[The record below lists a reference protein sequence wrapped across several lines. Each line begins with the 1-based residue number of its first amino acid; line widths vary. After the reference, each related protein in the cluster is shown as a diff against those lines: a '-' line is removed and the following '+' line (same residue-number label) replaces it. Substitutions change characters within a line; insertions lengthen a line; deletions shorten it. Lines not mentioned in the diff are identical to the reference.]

1 MRKSAGVGVV
11 VAALACAGAVWA
23 APHSSAR
30 QAVSIEARPAPGAEQ
45 PTVKRPGRPTFVA
58 LTAPTRLAEGTL
70 VDVSGRA
77 AIVLVDPRGRATTFS
92 GLQPGSNSQPDG
104 VSSVFRYEGVA
115 DGTIQLALVGGA
127 FSSKRSYHG
136 NPKATKPARRVWGS
150 GHGRFSTRGRYA
162 AATVRGTIWEMAD
175 YRNGS
180 LCADKQGVVSV
191 LDLVKS
197 STVLLRAGQNYF
209 AAGG

>member
-1 MRKSAGVGVV
+1 
-11 VAALACAGAVWA
+11 
-23 APHSSAR
+23 
-30 QAVSIEARPAPGAEQ
+30 VSGRPAPGAEQ
-45 PTVKRPGRPTFVA
+45 PRVKVPARRTFAA
-58 LTAPTRLAEGTL
+58 LTGPVRLPEGTL

-92 GLQPGSNSQPDG
+92 GLQPGTASQPDG

-115 DGTIQLALVGGA
+115 DGTIQLALVGGS

-136 NPKATKPARRVWGS
+136 NPKTTRPARRVWGS

-175 YRNGS
+175 YTNGS
-180 LCADKQGVVSV
+180 LCADKLGLVSV

-197 STVLLRAGQNYF
+197 STVELRTGQSYF
-209 AAGG
+209 AASR